1 MILSWLVH
9 GAAAIAL
16 LWFVASALPMLEPGR
31 SRARIGVSRVTWL
44 AAIGAAAASLLQVA
58 FPHVAVAAAT
68 PATQDTAAAWFHAMN
83 VTDMI
88 KLVLLGAFVG
98 GLTIMLMRTGAGPW
112 FSWPAL
118 CLAGLLPPAGMAFVS
133 AAPVLGG
140 MLAAS
145 LVLLLGWALVA
156 AVLTVRLSEP
166 ADSPAAVVVDSR
178 RGTR

>member
-1 MILSWLVH
+1 
-9 GAAAIAL
+9 
-16 LWFVASALPMLEPGR
+16 
-31 SRARIGVSRVTWL
+31 
-44 AAIGAAAASLLQVA
+44 
-58 FPHVAVAAAT
+58 
-68 PATQDTAAAWFHAMN
+68 
-83 VTDMI
+83 
-88 KLVLLGAFVG
+88 
-98 GLTIMLMRTGAGPW
+98 MLMQTPFQLSSPGASVWGWIPPPLGGDHGDVEVGAGPG

-118 CLAGLLPPAGMAFVS
+118 CLAGLLPPAGLAFVS